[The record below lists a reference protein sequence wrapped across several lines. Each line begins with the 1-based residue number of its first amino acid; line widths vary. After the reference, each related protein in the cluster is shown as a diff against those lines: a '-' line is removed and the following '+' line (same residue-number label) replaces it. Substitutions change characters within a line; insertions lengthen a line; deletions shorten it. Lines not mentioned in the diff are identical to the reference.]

1 MNMNASIT
9 IRNTDNALDAMHRAK
24 LALFHYNQKA
34 RATLHEPSRELI
46 KAQRELRKALNK
58 CSLDMVL

>member
-1 MNMNASIT
+1 MNASIVA
-9 IRNTDNALDAMHRAK
+9 RNFETAGENLHKAK

-34 RATLHEPSRELI
+34 RATLHTPSRELV

-58 CSLDMVL
+58 CPLDMVI

>member
-1 MNMNASIT
+1 MNASIT

-34 RATLHEPSRELI
+34 RATLHNPSRELI
-46 KAQRELRKALNK
+46 KRERELRNALNK
-58 CSLDMVL
+58 MPLDVVL

>member
-1 MNMNASIT
+1 MNASIT
-9 IRNTDNALDAMHRAK
+9 IRNNDNAGEALHKAK

-58 CSLDMVL
+58 CNLDTVI